1 MATVAQAAEPPRRVV
16 SLNLCLD
23 QLVLALAAPGQIVGI
38 SDISHD
44 PRISPRWRE
53 ARALPPVRKRAEE
66 ILALRPDL
74 LIIDDFLT
82 PSLRKTL
89 RLAGVPTL
97 ELAEAGSV
105 EATLDHIARI
115 GAALGRS
122 DAARDL
128 ATSLRDGIGR
138 LTTPV
143 ERNSPVA
150 AIYQANGM
158 TLGRGTNADG
168 LLRVTGWR
176 NFASERGL
184 SLFVPLAMEELV
196 VAAPDLLILDG
207 ETSDRPSLAEQMM
220 THRAARRAFAG
231 ARTLVM
237 PHSLWLCG
245 GPQNVEALRRLAAAR
260 ETLKR

>member
-1 MATVAQAAEPPRRVV
+1 MVT
-16 SLNLCLD
+16 LNLCLD
-23 QLVLALAAPGQIVGI
+23 QLVLALAAPGQVVGV
-38 SDISHD
+38 SDIAHD

-53 ARALPPVRKRAEE
+53 AQTLKPVRKRAEE

-74 LIIDDFLT
+74 VIVDDFLT

-89 RLAGVPTL
+89 RLAGIPTL

-105 EATLDHIARI
+105 EATLEHIARI
-115 GAALGRS
+115 GAALNRS
-122 DAARDL
+122 AAARDL
-128 ATSLRDGIGR
+128 AESLREGIVR
-138 LTTPV
+138 LTATTGP
-143 ERNSPVA
+143 SGPIA

-158 TLGRGTNADG
+158 TLGRDTHADG
-168 LLRVTGWR
+168 LLRVAGWR
-176 NFASERGL
+176 NLAAERGL
-184 SLFVPLAMEELV
+184 SLFVPIALEELI

-231 ARTLVM
+231 TRTLVM

-245 GPQNVEALRRLAAAR
+245 GPQNVEALGRLVAAR
-260 ETLKR
+260 QALKR

>member
-1 MATVAQAAEPPRRVV
+1 M

-23 QLVLALAAPGQIVGI
+23 QLTLALAAPGQIVGI
-38 SDISHD
+38 GDLSHD

-53 ARALPPVRKRAEE
+53 AQALPPVRKRAEE

-74 LIIDDFLT
+74 LIIDDFIT

-89 RLAGVPTL
+89 RLAGIPML

-115 GAALGRS
+115 GLALGRP
-122 DAARDL
+122 DAAREL
-128 ATSLRDGIGR
+128 RASLRDGVARYRSPAG
-138 LTTPV
+138 PA
-143 ERNSPVA
+143 SPVA

-168 LLRVTGWR
+168 LLRIAGWR
-176 NFASERGL
+176 NLAAERGL
-184 SLFVPLAMEELV
+184 SLFVPIAMEELV

-260 ETLKR
+260 EALKR